1 MKHCWGKIRQCLS
14 VVCRRILAAG
24 LGSLLSLT
32 PAARAE
38 TFEYDV
44 VIYGGTSAAVTAAVQ
59 CVQMGKSVVIVS
71 PEAHLGGMSSSG
83 LGWSD
88 TGNKAVIGG
97 LSRQFYHRLWMHY
110 EDPNSWRQQTRGQ
123 YGNQGQGT
131 PAMDGQQRTMWIFEP
146 HAAEQAFEDWV
157 DEYGID
163 VHRGRRLDR
172 EKGVRKNGSRIFS
185 ITTLEGD
192 VYRAGMF
199 VDATYEG
206 DLMAAAGVSYH
217 VGRES
222 NSVYGETC
230 NGAQPRRPEEMGQT
244 LSDNQ
249 RRQGP
254 RGHYFAYEVS
264 PYVVPDD
271 PNSGLLPGISSEP
284 VGAAGQG
291 DRRIQAYNYRM
302 CLTRQP
308 DNRVP
313 FPKPAN
319 YDPQRYELLLR
330 TLLAGSRHVFGKFD
344 PIPNLKTDTN
354 NHGPFSTDHIGANY
368 DYPEAD
374 YSRRQEILQEHRDY
388 QQGYLYFLANDPRVP
403 EDVREFYTQWGLAKD
418 EFADNGHWP
427 YQIYVREARR
437 MVSDFVITELHL
449 TGKKPTARS
458 IGMGSYNMDS
468 HHTQRYIAY
477 NAEGRAYVQNEGDV
491 QVNPGGPYAIDY
503 GAMVPKRDQ
512 CTNLLVPVC
521 VSSSHIAYGSIRMEP
536 VFMILGQ
543 SAATAA
549 CLAIDA
555 SCAAQDIDYAVL
567 RQRLLKDGQV
577 LEKPVSQ

>member
-1 MKHCWGKIRQCLS
+1 MRHGRQTSERLTAFF
-14 VVCRRILAAG
+14 RRIAAAG
-24 LGSLLSLT
+24 LGSVLSLMAT
-32 PAARAE
+32 ALADP
-38 TFEYDV
+38 FEYDV
-44 VIYGGTSAAVTAAVQ
+44 VIYGGTSAAVQ

-71 PEAHLGGMSSSG
+71 PDAHLGGMSSSG

-97 LSRQFYHRLWMHY
+97 LSRQFYHRLWTHY
-110 EDPNSWRQQTRGQ
+110 QDPNSWRQQTLAQ

-131 PAMDGQQRTMWIFEP
+131 AAIDGEQRTMWIFEP
-146 HAAEQAFEDWV
+146 HAAEQAFEDWI
-157 DEYGID
+157 DEYDIP
-163 VHRGRRLDR
+163 VHRVRRLDR
-172 EKGVRKNGSRIFS
+172 EKGVQKDGTGILS
-185 ITTLEGD
+185 IATLEGD
-192 VYRAGMF
+192 VYRAVMF
-199 VDATYEG
+199 IDATYEG

-230 NGAQPRRPEEMGQT
+230 NGAQPRHPEEPGGI
-244 LSDNQ
+244 LSDKQ

-271 PNSGLLPGISSEP
+271 PNSGLLPGISREP

-313 FPKPAN
+313 FPKPSN

-354 NHGPFSTDHIGANY
+354 NHGPISTDNIGANY
-368 DYPEAD
+368 DYPDAD
-374 YSRRQEILQEHRDY
+374 YSRRQDILKDHRDY
-388 QQGYLYFLANDPRVP
+388 QQGYLYFLANDCRVP
-403 EDVREFYTQWGLAKD
+403 EDVRAFYTDWGLAKD
-418 EFADNGHWP
+418 EFTDNGHWP

-503 GAMVPKRDQ
+503 GAMVPRRDE

-555 SCAAQDIDYAVL
+555 SCAAQDLDYAAL
-567 RQRLLKDGQV
+567 RQRLLADGQI

>member
-1 MKHCWGKIRQCLS
+1 
-14 VVCRRILAAG
+14 
-24 LGSLLSLT
+24 
-32 PAARAE
+32 
-38 TFEYDV
+38 
-44 VIYGGTSAAVTAAVQ
+44 
-59 CVQMGKSVVIVS
+59 
-71 PEAHLGGMSSSG
+71 
-83 LGWSD
+83 
-88 TGNKAVIGG
+88 
-97 LSRQFYHRLWMHY
+97 
-110 EDPNSWRQQTRGQ
+110 
-123 YGNQGQGT
+123 
-131 PAMDGQQRTMWIFEP
+131 MWIFEP
-146 HAAEQAFEDWV
+146 HAAEQAFEDWI
-157 DEYGID
+157 DEYDIP
-163 VHRGRRLDR
+163 VHRVRRLDR
-172 EKGVRKNGSRIFS
+172 EKGVQKDGTGILS
-185 ITTLEGD
+185 IATLEGD
-192 VYRAGMF
+192 VYRAVMF
-199 VDATYEG
+199 IDATYEG

-230 NGAQPRRPEEMGQT
+230 NGAQPRHPEEPGGI
-244 LSDNQ
+244 LSDKQ

-271 PNSGLLPGISSEP
+271 PNSGLLPGISREP

-313 FPKPAN
+313 FPKPSN

-354 NHGPFSTDHIGANY
+354 NHGPISTDNIGANY
-368 DYPEAD
+368 DYPDAD
-374 YSRRQEILQEHRDY
+374 YSRRQDILKDHRDY
-388 QQGYLYFLANDPRVP
+388 QQGYLYFLANDCRVP
-403 EDVREFYTQWGLAKD
+403 EDVRAFYTDWGLAKD
-418 EFADNGHWP
+418 EFTDNGHWP

-503 GAMVPKRDQ
+503 GAMVPRRDE

-555 SCAAQDIDYAVL
+555 SCAAQDLDYAAL
-567 RQRLLKDGQV
+567 RQRLLADGQI